1 MKIVCLVFFLETI
14 LSFENNINNITIDMV
29 IAFHYIDK
37 NTLYKSVNEKKS
49 IDLNNLNNSKI
60 RDIY

>member
-14 LSFENNINNITIDMV
+14 LSFENNINNITLDIG
-29 IAFHYIDK
+29 IAFHYIEK
-37 NTLYKSVNEKKS
+37 KTLYKNVNEKKS
-49 IDLNNLNNSKI
+49 FDLKNLNNLHI